1 MVNRMGERKTITL
14 STNIFEILQEEIE
27 KRGERS
33 TFTSL
38 INEALAKEYAEQLK
52 AKQLEKKAK
61 LQTKRG

>member
-1 MVNRMGERKTITL
+1 MGERKTITL